1 LRSLSAIVA
10 RNSVFATFSQLALK
24 IVTFAFSVYVV
35 RRLGGENFGQYSAVM
50 AFVGIFAIF
59 SELGIVQYAIREI
72 ARDRSKATYFLWN
85 HIFLRVILS
94 IGVILGTTALAALV
108 GYSPFMV
115 LAIFV
120 ASCGLLLQS
129 VAGTLE
135 VILWGTERVDISS
148 VLAVVNQLAFV
159 ILGTIVL
166 VTGHGVIALVLAS
179 FGGVLASIL
188 LSVRFIRK
196 HKLCS
201 FAFQLAP
208 RDWWKLIRTGIPF
221 GIITFTMLLSF
232 KVDTVFLSLWKG
244 DEVTGWYNVAYNLI
258 FTFSALAVG
267 FKGAL
272 TPSMSR
278 EYKSDPERVARW
290 YRASMRF
297 VYIFFIPITVGVALL
312 SGQIVR
318 FLYTEAYAPSAPA
331 LRILIWVL
339 PLMMITDLSGSIGT
353 VTLQEQ
359 RCARIR
365 VVNAVFNILLNLIAI
380 PRYGLMG
387 AAVVTVLTEVVGA
400 AQFVQLLRRDV
411 QWGAVLQSFVRPTLA
426 AITMGTVVFLARDL
440 YLPLV
445 VAIGALTYL
454 ASLLLLGE
462 ISASEVRTVRTALAQ
477 RMR

>member
-10 RNSVFATFSQLALK
+10 RNSIFATLSQLALK
-24 IVTFAFSVYVV
+24 VITFAFSVYVV
-35 RRLGGENFGQYSAVM
+35 RRLGGGSFGQYSAVM

-108 GYSPFMV
+108 GYSSFMV

-129 VAGTLE
+129 VTGTLD
-135 VILWGTERVDISS
+135 VILWGTERVDFSS
-148 VLAVVNQLAFV
+148 MLAVVNQLAFV
-159 ILGTIVL
+159 ILGTIAL
-166 VTGHGVIALVLAS
+166 VTGHGVIALILAS
-179 FGGVLASIL
+179 FGGALASTL
-188 LSVRFIRK
+188 LNLWLIRK

-208 RDWWKLIRTGIPF
+208 KDWWKLIRTGIPF

-258 FTFSALAVG
+258 FSFSALAAG

-272 TPSMSR
+272 TPSMSK
-278 EYKSDPERVARW
+278 EYVNSPERVSRW
-290 YRASMRF
+290 YRAFMRF
-297 VYIFFIPITVGVALL
+297 VYMFFVPITVGVTLL
-312 SGQIVR
+312 SDQIIR
-318 FLYTEAYAPSAPA
+318 FLYTESYIPAGPA

-339 PLMMITDLSGSIGT
+339 PLMLVTDLSGSIAT
-353 VTLQEQ
+353 VVMKEHAG
-359 RCARIR
+359 ARVR
-365 VVNAVFNILLNLIAI
+365 AVNAGFNILLNLFAI
-380 PRYGLMG
+380 PLYGLMG
-387 AAVVTVLTEVVGA
+387 AAVVTVLTEIVGV
-400 AQFVQLLRRDV
+400 AQFVHLLWGDI
-411 QWGAVLQSFVRPTLA
+411 QWREVLQSFVRPTLA
-426 AITMGTVVFLARDL
+426 AVAMGVVVFIARDL
-440 YLPLV
+440 YLPLTI
-445 VAIGALTYL
+445 AIGAAAYL
-454 ASLLLLGE
+454 ACLLLLGA
-462 ISASEVRTVRTALAQ
+462 ISVSEVRSIRAALAQ
-477 RMR
+477 STR

>member
-1 LRSLSAIVA
+1 M
-10 RNSVFATFSQLALK
+10 
-24 IVTFAFSVYVV
+24 FAFSIYVV

-85 HIFLRVILS
+85 HIFMRVILS
-94 IGVILGTTALAALV
+94 IGVILGTTALAALA
-108 GYSPFMV
+108 GYSSFMV

-129 VAGTLE
+129 VAGTLD

-148 VLAVVNQLAFV
+148 MLTVVNQLAFV
-159 ILGTIVL
+159 ILGTIAL

-179 FGGVLASIL
+179 FGGVLVSAL
-188 LSVRFIRK
+188 LNLWLIRK

-201 FAFQLAP
+201 LAFQLAP
-208 RDWWKLIRTGIPF
+208 RDWWKLIKTGIPF

-258 FTFSALAVG
+258 FSFSALAAG

-272 TPSMSR
+272 APSMAN
-278 EYKSDPERVARW
+278 EYVNSPERVSRW
-290 YRASMRF
+290 YEASMRF
-297 VYIFFIPITVGVALL
+297 VYMFFVPITVGVTLL
-312 SGQIVR
+312 SDQIVR
-318 FLYTEAYAPSAPA
+318 FLYTASYAPAGPA

-339 PLMMITDLSGSIGT
+339 PMMLVTDLSGGIAT
-353 VTLQEQ
+353 VVMKE
-359 RCARIR
+359 RAGARVR
-365 VVNAVFNILLNLIAI
+365 AVNAGFNILLNLFAI

-387 AAVVTVLTEVVGA
+387 AAIVTVLTEIVGV
-400 AQFVQLLRRDV
+400 AQFVHLLWGDI
-411 QWGAVLQSFVRPTLA
+411 QWREVLRSFIRPTLA
-426 AITMGTVVFLARDL
+426 AVAMGAAVFMAKDL

-445 VAIGALTYL
+445 IVIGAAAYL
-454 ASLLLLGE
+454 AGLLLLGA
-462 ISASEVRTVRTALAQ
+462 ISASEVRSIRAALAQ
-477 RMR
+477 SVH